1 MLFGRKKS
9 DSDEE
14 FKKAELQD
22 MQKQINNLK
31 SNMENFRILVISAN
45 ISNEQKQEAFK
56 KLDEAEGYLKSAE
69 NNINQ
74 NNMAEAKKNFIKSLE
89 SIDQML
95 KGINY
100 WLERWLERQQ
110 Q

>member
-1 MLFGRKKS
+1 MLFGRKNLIRMRNLKS
-9 DSDEE
+9 GT
-14 FKKAELQD
+14 KD

-45 ISNEQKQEAFK
+45 ISDEQKQEAFK

-74 NNMAEAKKNFIKSLE
+74 NNIAEARKIS
-89 SIDQML
+89 
-95 KGINY
+95 
-100 WLERWLERQQ
+100 
-110 Q
+110 